1 MVEII
6 DFLSDLEK
14 NNNRE
19 WFTAHKEQYKAFD
32 KQLKEF
38 AAKLING
45 IAAFDPSVAGL
56 TMADCTYRIY
66 RDIRFSLDKSP
77 YKTWS
82 GVFIA
87 PHGKKAGYAGYY
99 IHFESSGCFLYA
111 GSHCPEPIALRSIRE
126 EILDNG
132 DNMIAAIET
141 SNGFTLVTDN
151 SLKRTPKDFP
161 TGHKHDALLRLRDF
175 GIEKPLDTK
184 YLAAGCDAL
193 LQKVVEDFRSAAPL
207 VEILNRAIDYAYQ
220 EETDGGYNNY

>member
-6 DFLSDLEK
+6 DFLNRLSQ

-19 WFTAHKEQYKAFD
+19 WFADHKAEYKAID
-32 KQLKEF
+32 KKLKEF

-56 TMADCTYRIY
+56 TVADCTYRIY
-66 RDIRFSLDKSP
+66 RDIRFSHDKSP

-87 PHGKKAGYAGYY
+87 PHGKKGGYAGYY
-99 IHFESSGCFLYA
+99 IHFEGAGCFLFA
-111 GSHCPEPIALRSIRE
+111 GSHCPEPVVLKSIRE

-132 DNMIAAIET
+132 DAMLAAVAAT
-141 SNGFTLVTDN
+141 NGFTLVRSN

-161 TGHKHDALLRLRDF
+161 VGHKHDELLRLKDF
-175 GIEKPLDTK
+175 GIEKPIDISQFDSE
-184 YLAAGCDAL
+184 DAL
-193 LQKVVEDFRSAAPL
+193 LEAVLNDFRSTYPL
-207 VEILNRAIDYAYQ
+207 VDILNRAVNYAY
-220 EETDGGYNNY
+220 EEMM

>member
-6 DFLSDLEK
+6 DFLNRLSQ

-19 WFTAHKEQYKAFD
+19 WFAGHKEEYKAID
-32 KQLKEF
+32 KKLKEF

-56 TMADCTYRIY
+56 TVADCTYRIY
-66 RDIRFSLDKSP
+66 RDIRFSHDKSP

-87 PHGKKAGYAGYY
+87 PHGKKGGYAGYY
-99 IHFESSGCFLYA
+99 IHFEGAGCFLFA
-111 GSHCPEPIALRSIRE
+111 GSHCPEPVVLKSIRE

-132 DNMIAAIET
+132 DAMLAAVEAT
-141 SNGFTLVTDN
+141 NGFTLVRSN

-161 TGHKHDALLRLRDF
+161 VGHKYDELLRLKDF
-175 GIEKPLDTK
+175 GIEKPI
-184 YLAAGCDAL
+184 YISQFNNEDAL
-193 LQKVVEDFRSAAPL
+193 LEAVLNDFRSTYPL
-207 VEILNRAIDYAYQ
+207 VDILNRAVNYAY
-220 EETDGGYNNY
+220 EEMM